1 MADENARGGEGY
13 TVPSEYYSENSLH
26 GNYQFINLT
35 DVINNFTATYVGE
48 GKILANVLGGDVNY
62 HAHRAIQ
69 ELSYDLFKSHKT
81 QEINVPPS
89 LQMILPHDYVNYTK
103 ITWSDANGIE
113 HIIYPTSKTSNANTI
128 QQNDDG
134 EYLFTANWKRI
145 DQEDV
150 ETASLELFQDHITAW
165 ITQHNDDGGVDT
177 VQANSTGPFNIYTYE
192 QGYTGNDA
200 ISYPSGGGAGM
211 GTNTFPTTNDGK
223 VDYDNA
229 DSSPLKV
236 GMELKSKYFPTGTT
250 VATIEHVAND
260 GEIAYTKFTTS
271 KASLNDLDIPVYIG
285 ETFAA
290 NEEGLHV
297 TFIDNTSSTT
307 WGKYKGASGTSVG
320 VTNTLDPGTDNS
332 NYFTNTGERYG
343 LNPQFAQANGS
354 YFIDQVTGKIHFS
367 SALSGKTIILHYLSD
382 SVGDSEET
390 LVHKLAEEAV
400 YKWILYACASAR
412 IDIPENIIQRLKR
425 ERSAEVRKAKL
436 RLSNIKLEELTQILR
451 GKSKWIKH

>member
-13 TVPSEYYSENSLH
+13 TIPLEYYSKSSLH
-26 GNYQFINLT
+26 GNYQFINLS
-35 DVINNFTATYVGE
+35 DIINNFTASYVGE

-89 LQMILPHDYVNYTK
+89 LQMTLPHDYVNYTK

-113 HIIYPTSKTSNANTI
+113 HIIYPTNKTSNANTI

-134 EYLFTANWKRI
+134 EYLFTTSFKGVE
-145 DQEDV
+145 DGDV
-150 ETASLELFQDHITAW
+150 EKASLELFQDHVTAYITGQGASYGPDL
-165 ITQHNDDGGVDT
+165 IE
-177 VQANSTGPFNIYTYE
+177 ANSTGPFKVYAYE
-192 QGYTGNDA
+192 EGYIGNDTT
-200 ISYPSGGGAGM
+200 SYPGGDDS
-211 GTNTFPTTNDGK
+211 FPTTGSL
-223 VDYDNA
+223 DYDDA

-236 GMELKSKYFPTGTT
+236 GMELKSKWFPTGTT
-250 VATIEHVAND
+250 IATIEHVTND
-260 GEIAYTKFTTS
+260 DEVAYTTFTTS
-271 KASLNDLDIPVYIG
+271 KPSLNDGNIPSYVG
-285 ETFAA
+285 ELYEASQ
-290 NEEGLHV
+290 EGLQV
-297 TFIDNTSSTT
+297 MFIDNTSSTT
-307 WGKYKGASGTSVG
+307 WGKYKGASGTTVG
-320 VTNTLDPGTDNS
+320 ITNTLDPGTDN
-332 NYFTNTGERYG
+332 NHYFTNTGERYG
-343 LNPQFAQANGS
+343 LDPQHAQTNGS
-354 YFIDQVTGKIHFS
+354 YFIDQTTGKIHFS

-382 SVGDSEET
+382 SVGDSKET

-425 ERSAEVRKAKL
+425 ERSAEVRRAKL